1 MTAVNAHFVVGTDT
15 GVGKT
20 LISCAMVRA
29 LRDRG
34 VAAVGMKPVASGAW
48 RDADGGRHSEDA
60 DALSAVSAPGHVASL
75 TNPYLFDAPLAPHVA
90 ARMEGRQIDPALLR
104 GAFARLCSE
113 AEHVV
118 VEGVGGFIVPLDDDY
133 TTADLALDLGAPLVL
148 VVGLRLGCINHALLT
163 AEAIRARGLRLAGWV
178 ANCTA
183 EGMLAQDATIA
194 TLAARLGAPPLGV
207 VPHMVS
213 PDPGVAAAALDLDAI
228 LSIS

>member
-20 LISCAMVRA
+20 LISCAIVRA

-48 RDADGGRHSEDA
+48 RDAAGGRHSEDA
-60 DALSAVSAPGHVASL
+60 DALSAVSAPGHAASL
-75 TNPYLFDAPLAPHVA
+75 TNPYLFDAPRAPHVA
-90 ARMEGRQIDPALLR
+90 ARMEGRQIDPDVIR
-104 GAFARLCSE
+104 DAFARLC
-113 AEHVV
+113 ADARHVV
-118 VEGVGGFIVPLDDDY
+118 VEGVGGFIVPLTDDY

-163 AEAIRARGLRLAGWV
+163 AEAIRTRGLRLAGWV

-194 TLAARLGAPPLGV
+194 ALVARLGAPLLGV

>member
-1 MTAVNAHFVVGTDT
+1 MIAANAHFVVGTDT

-20 LISCAMVRA
+20 LISCALVQA
-29 LRDRG
+29 LRNRG

-48 RDADGGRHSEDA
+48 RDADGCRRSEDA
-60 DALSAVSAPGHVASL
+60 DALSAVSAPGHAPSL

-90 ARMEGRQIDPALLR
+90 ANMEGRLIDPLHIR
-104 GAFARLCSE
+104 SAFARLC
-113 AEHVV
+113 ADAQHVV
-118 VEGVGGFIVPLDDDY
+118 VEGVGGFIVPLTDDY
-133 TTADLALDLGAPLVL
+133 TTADLAQDLGVPLVL

-183 EGMLAQDATIA
+183 GGMLAQDASIA
-194 TLAARLGAPPLGV
+194 ALAARLGAPLLGV
-207 VPHMVS
+207 VPHLES
-213 PDPGVAAAALDLDAI
+213 PDPAVAAAALDLDAI

>member
-20 LISCAMVRA
+20 LISCAIVRT

-34 VAAVGMKPVASGAW
+34 VATVGMKPVASGAW
-48 RDADGGRHSEDA
+48 RDAAGGRHNEDA
-60 DALSAVSAPGHVASL
+60 DALSAVSAPGYAPSL

-90 ARMEGRQIDPALLR
+90 ARLEGRQIDR
-104 GAFARLCSE
+104 GVIRDAFAKLC
-113 AEHVV
+113 ADARHVV
-118 VEGVGGFIVPLDDDY
+118 VEGVGGFIVPLTDDY

-163 AEAIRARGLRLAGWV
+163 AEAIRTRGLRLAGWV

-194 TLAARLGAPPLGV
+194 ALAARLGAPLLGV